1 MARAGCILSLSR
13 TQWSSPYWTSRQFLT
28 YYLSRHA
35 RVLYATDR
43 AEFRTL
49 LTLRQKSEPETAP
62 FAPPPGLELVN
73 TPWPRTYRFH
83 RADSVL
89 LDLHVRALQE
99 RLDRDRT
106 SRRVLYVWHPVHLTT
121 VERLDYD
128 VLVYHPFDM
137 FRHFSESSDRTV
149 ELEDRLCRLA
159 DAVITPHHA
168 VAESLGHPRSHVV
181 HNGVFLPAFPD
192 YRSFPAAPQLQ
203 GLSRPVV
210 GYLGVINDKIDFRIL
225 RDAARARP
233 GWQFVMVGPT
243 RSGAWRDSEA
253 FRAFAGLENTKFL
266 PGVPIDRVAPIMA
279 GFDVGAIPY
288 VLDGWAGYS
297 ESPLKLYQYWAM
309 GVPVVASPLPTF
321 VSEPGAI
328 EVGASGGEWV
338 GAIDRLLEAR
348 SEGRRSALRQ
358 RALGHSWEEK
368 AVQVMSIIDGL

>member
-1 MARAGCILSLSR
+1 VLLAL
-13 TQWSSPYWTSRQFLT
+13 
-28 YYLSRHA
+28 HA
-35 RVLYATDR
+35 R
-43 AEFRTL
+43 
-49 LTLRQKSEPETAP
+49 
-62 FAPPPGLELVN
+62 G
-73 TPWPRTYRFH
+73 
-83 RADSVL
+83 
-89 LDLHVRALQE
+89 LQE
-99 RLDRDRT
+99 RLDRERP
-106 SRRVLYVWHPVHLTT
+106 SRRVLYVWHPLQLKT

-137 FRHFSESSDRTV
+137 FRHFSDTSNHTM

-192 YRSFPAAPQLQ
+192 YRSLPASPQLRD
-203 GLSRPVV
+203 LSRPVV
-210 GYLGVINDKIDFRIL
+210 GYLGVINDKIDFGIL
-225 RDAARARP
+225 LDAARARP
-233 GWQFVMVGPT
+233 DWQFVMVGPT
-243 RSGAWRDSEA
+243 RSGRWRDSEA
-253 FRAFAGLENTKFL
+253 FGAFAGLENTKFL

-288 VLDGWAGYS
+288 RLEGWAGYS

-328 EVGASGGEWV
+328 EVGASGWEWV
-338 GAIDRLLEAR
+338 AAIERLLEAR
-348 SEGRRSALRQ
+348 SEDRRSALRQ

-368 AVQVMSIIDGL
+368 AVRVMSIIDGL